1 MRLLHLSDL
10 HLGKYIGN
18 YSLIE
23 DQKYALN
30 QIIDIIDREKID
42 AVMIAGDIFDNSI
55 ASVDALKLY
64 SDFID
69 EIIFKRQK
77 PVLAI
82 SGNHDSAKR
91 LDINTNF
98 FTERNY
104 HIFGEYKDEIVS
116 LEDEYGKINFHLIPY
131 ISLNHAKILF
141 DENIENFTDLYKFL
155 LKDKTYEDRNILITH
170 CYANNIGIEESDEYN
185 EGQKPLIIGGSDAM
199 DGHLFMR
206 FDYVALGHLHG
217 KHYVIDPKI
226 RYAGTFMPYSFDETK
241 ACKSVTVVDITD
253 QVKTYDI
260 GIKPLRDF
268 KTIEEKFDQI
278 VKMNASD
285 DYIKFILEDEHT
297 IDNAMGK
304 LKEKF
309 PHAVQV
315 TYKDRGIFNSPSG
328 LDLDLENKN
337 SLDLFKEFYKYKMD
351 EELSKE
357 ELSVIERIIKW
368 SLSS

>member
-23 DQKYALN
+23 DQKYALDQILN
-30 QIIDIIDREKID
+30 IIDEKNIDV
-42 AVMIAGDIFDNSI
+42 VMIAGDIFDTTI

-69 EIIFKRQK
+69 EIIFKREK

-91 LDINTNF
+91 LDINSKF
-98 FTERNY
+98 FTEKNY
-104 HIFGEYKDEIVS
+104 HLFGEYKDEVIT
-116 LEDEYGKINFHLIPY
+116 LEDEYEKINFHLIPY
-131 ISLNHAKILF
+131 ISLNQAKLLF
-141 DENIENFTDLYKFL
+141 DEDIENFTDLYKNL
-155 LKDKTYEDRNILITH
+155 LKDKSYEDRNVLITH
-170 CYANNIGIEESDEYN
+170 CYANNIGIEDEDAYN

-199 DGHLFMR
+199 DGHLFLD

-226 RYAGTFMPYSFDETK
+226 RYSGTFMKYSFDEAK
-241 ACKSVTVVDITD
+241 ASKSVTIVDITD
-253 QVKTYDI
+253 KVETFDVE
-260 GIKPLRDF
+260 IKPLRDF
-268 KTIEEKFDQI
+268 RIIEGYFADI
-278 VKMNASD
+278 IKMDASD
-285 DYIKFILEDEHT
+285 DYIKFILEDDHT

-309 PHAVQV
+309 PHAVQI
-315 TYKDRGIFNSPSG
+315 TYKNSGIFNATSDLN
-328 LDLDLENKN
+328 LDLTNKDSLE
-337 SLDLFKEFYKYKMD
+337 LFKEFYKYKMD
-351 EELSKE
+351 VEISTDEL
-357 ELSVIERIIKW
+357 ELIGRIIEW
-368 SLSS
+368 SL